1 MKPDID
7 LVEVHAQPSN
17 NRHPVDGALVGAGS
31 LWPSCHKSST
41 GNGEAASQ
49 DPTEDQS
56 KDVCKVD
63 VNRG

>member
-1 MKPDID
+1 VKPDID
-7 LVEVHAQPSN
+7 SVEVHAQLSN

-56 KDVCKVD
+56 RMFVKLM
-63 VNRG
+63 